1 MTYLYGKCVWF
12 MRDQRKITF
21 ISPSRILNAYVIF
34 LRTFTDRTMRKLRVN
49 ILYMFFCLLLIYE
62 GQGLE
67 KTLILST
74 RKSHGTVFNMLFCI
88 SIIKQL

>member
-1 MTYLYGKCVWF
+1 

-21 ISPSRILNAYVIF
+21 ISPSKILNAYVIF

-49 ILYMFFCLLLIYE
+49 ILYMFFCLLIIYE
-62 GQGLE
+62 MQGLE

-74 RKSHGTVFNMLFCI
+74 RKSHGTVFNMLLCI
-88 SIIKQL
+88 SMIKQL